1 MARIHARRRGKSSSK
16 RPMGRG
22 SPRWVNYKK
31 GEIEK
36 LVIKYAK
43 EGKSSA
49 EIGMILRDQF
59 GIPLAKRTTGKTIS
73 QIMKENNL
81 YPKFPED
88 LFNLFEQA
96 VNLREHLAKNKK
108 DYTSKRGLELLE
120 SKIRRLGKY
129 YVKEKTL
136 PEEWKYNPAQVK
148 LLIQQK

>member
-1 MARIHARRRGKSSSK
+1 MARIHARKRGKAGST

-22 SPRWVNYKK
+22 APRWVKYKK
-31 GEIEK
+31 GEVEK
-36 LVIKYAK
+36 LVVKYAK

-59 GIPLAKRTTGKTIS
+59 GIPLTKRITGKTIS

-88 LFNLFEQA
+88 IFNLFEQA
-96 VNLREHLAKNKK
+96 VRLREHLAKNNT

-129 YVKEKTL
+129 YAKEGVF
-136 PEEWKYNPAQVK
+136 PEDWKYDPAKVK

>member
-1 MARIHARRRGKSSSK
+1 MPTNNDFDSTFA
-16 RPMGRG
+16 
-22 SPRWVNYKK
+22 
-31 GEIEK
+31 
-36 LVIKYAK
+36 
-43 EGKSSA
+43 
-49 EIGMILRDQF
+49 
-59 GIPLAKRTTGKTIS
+59 KTIS

-96 VNLREHLAKNKK
+96 VNLRGHLAKNKK

-129 YVKEKTL
+129 YIREKAL
-136 PEEWKYNPAQVK
+136 PEGWKYNPDQVK